1 MDEPQAGYGELTSLT
16 AVCNPQT
23 LKPQF
28 PGEQLAYIA
37 ALAVGAQLVFGDRP
51 KAITYQRLH
60 NLSSLADLDVAF
72 GRISAQNYAEML
84 PPGPEGGLQRTS
96 GHNDCVWAIMT
107 EERDA
112 VLAAS
117 LRRAADELGPC
128 GAVAGIVGELQAC
141 VLRPSSV
148 VNPGRWMHPNLN
160 FSCDSSASDGVRL
173 SASPYISS
181 WTVRF

>member
-1 MDEPQAGYGELTSLT
+1 MLT

-60 NLSSLADLDVAF
+60 NQSSLADLDVAF

-84 PPGPEGGLQRTS
+84 PLGPDVGLPRAS

-117 LRRAADELGPC
+117 LRRAAEEVGPC
-128 GAVAGIVGELQAC
+128 GAVAGVVGELQAL
-141 VLRPSSV
+141 VLHFSSI
-148 VNPGRWMHPNLN
+148 VNPGRWMHPSLN
-160 FSCDSSASDGVRL
+160 VPCDSSAADGV
-173 SASPYISS
+173 
-181 WTVRF
+181 